1 MENKYQTI
9 QEYLSKLLYPTVNK
23 ALEDLLSF
31 IREDEFYDRLSK
43 EFNQNYYE
51 NKKEKLLKDKELL
64 RLERGS
70 DYSETD
76 YDYFMR
82 MHGEVMM
89 NESKSFSS
97 AKSEVVNPEPAV
109 VEDFD
114 PDFDNTQGLSIDGDG
129 SEEEVILEK
138 FNPIEFLVA
147 KLREY
152 NLNKIDNVIKID
164 EITNEDDYSDKDF
177 Y

>member
-9 QEYLSKLLYPTVNK
+9 QEYLSKLLYPTVNR
-23 ALEDLLSF
+23 ALDDLLLY
-31 IREDEFYDRLSK
+31 IRDNEFYESLSK

-51 NKKEKLLKDKELL
+51 NKKEKLIKDKELL
-64 RLERGS
+64 KLERGS

-82 MHGEVMM
+82 MQGEIS
-89 NESKSFSS
+89 NETKSFISVH
-97 AKSEVVNPEPAV
+97 SEVNPSEPPV
-109 VEDFD
+109 DDYD
-114 PDFDNTQGLSIDGDG
+114 PDFDNTHGLSIDGDG
-129 SEEEVILEK
+129 SEEEVMIEK
-138 FNPIEFLVA
+138 FNPIEFLVG

-152 NLNKIDNVIKID
+152 NMNKIDNLMKI
-164 EITNEDDYSDKDF
+164 EEATNDFDNTENDF

>member
-23 ALEDLLSF
+23 SLEDLLNF
-31 IREDEFYDRLSK
+31 IRDNEFYESLSK

-51 NKKEKLLKDKELL
+51 NRKEKLIKDKELL
-64 RLERGS
+64 KLERGS

-82 MHGEVMM
+82 MQGEIN
-89 NESKSFSS
+89 NETKSFVSV
-97 AKSEVVNPEPAV
+97 KSELNPQPIVVD
-109 VEDFD
+109 DFD

-129 SEEEVILEK
+129 SEEEVLLEK
-138 FNPIEFLVA
+138 FNPIEFLIA

-152 NLNKIDNVIKID
+152 NLNKIDNVIKIV
-164 EITNEDDYSDKDF
+164 EITNEEENSDNDF